1 MVVTMI
7 FVIQKQWLNIL
18 EFIQGNR
25 ITGGIYMENII
36 SMIMEAL
43 QSDFILRAIL
53 VGSLIAICCSF
64 LGIFLV
70 LKKYSMIGD
79 GLAHVSFATI
89 AIALLLNK
97 SPLVVSI
104 PLVIFSSF
112 LILKLNEK
120 ADLHGDAAIALI
132 SSFAVAVGV
141 LITSVAKGFNI
152 DLFSYLF
159 GSILVIS
166 KLDVILSI
174 ILSVVVIFITLFFY
188 NSLFAITYD
197 EEFATVIGL
206 NSKYMNYLISILT
219 SITVVLGIRVVGT
232 MLISSMIIFPT
243 VTALQVSKGFKDTI
257 LISSIIS
264 VSSVIL
270 GIFISYILNFPTG
283 ATIVIINAICFM
295 VFFFINKLKSN

>member
-1 MVVTMI
+1 MKNSFT
-7 FVIQKQWLNIL
+7 LIL
-18 EFIQGNR
+18 E
-25 ITGGIYMENII
+25 
-36 SMIMEAL
+36 AL
-43 QSDFILRAIL
+43 KYDFILRAIL
-53 VGSLIAICCSF
+53 VGSLIALCCSF

-89 AIALLLNK
+89 AIALFLNK
-97 SPLVVSI
+97 SPLVISI
-104 PLVIFSSF
+104 PLVILSSF

-120 ADLHGDAAIALI
+120 ADIHGDAAIALI
-132 SSFAVAVGV
+132 SSFAVASGV

-166 KLDVILSI
+166 KLDVTLSI
-174 ILSVVVIFITLFFY
+174 ILSVVVIFATIFFY
-188 NSLFAITYD
+188 NNLFAITYD

-206 NSKYMNYLISILT
+206 NAKYMNYLISVLT

-243 VTALQVSKGFKDTI
+243 ITALQISKGFKDTI
-257 LISSIIS
+257 LISSIVS
-264 VSSVIL
+264 VLSVIL
-270 GIFISYILNFPTG
+270 GTFISYILNFPTG
-283 ATIVIINAICFM
+283 ATIVIVNTIFFM
-295 VFFFINKLKSN
+295 LFFIVNKLKLI